1 MNAICAVVI
10 AGLVG
15 VSTLAEATP
24 ILGSGAASCGTW
36 NADRQRNQPLSQQS
50 QAWVLGF
57 VTAYNV
63 YQRSAGNMS
72 IPTDTRRLMVWVDN
86 YCDANPL
93 KDIVDAAKTLIDE
106 YEGRAPQ

>member
-1 MNAICAVVI
+1 MKAIRAVFA

-15 VSTLAEATP
+15 LSTVAEATP

-36 NADRQRNQPLSQQS
+36 NADRQRNQTLSQQS

-57 VTAYNV
+57 LTAYNL
-63 YQRSAGNMS
+63 YKPSTGNVS
-72 IPTDTRRLMVWVDN
+72 IPTDTRKLMIWIDN

-93 KDIVDAAKTLIDE
+93 KDIVDAAKALIDE
-106 YEGRAPQ
+106 FEGRAPQ

>member
-1 MNAICAVVI
+1 MNAIRAVFI
-10 AGLVG
+10 AGLVCL
-15 VSTLAEATP
+15 STAAEATP

-36 NADRQRNQPLSQQS
+36 NADRQRNQTLSQQS

-63 YQRSAGNMS
+63 YKRSTSNMS
-72 IPTDTRRLMVWVDN
+72 IPSDTRRLMVWVDN

-93 KDIVDAAKTLIDE
+93 KDIVDAAKALIDE
-106 YEGRAPQ
+106 FEGRAPQ